1 MPRPAPN
8 RAARGSTATSGD
20 PTPPNPASGCN
31 ADGDRATSVK
41 DRRRD
46 EGDNTRRVR
55 KRSLGP
61 NELKDQLQAHR
72 DDVYEPL
79 LERQALARLRLS
91 VARETVTLLK
101 GPMVAAR
108 AATAQA
114 ESDVAAF
121 ARAVGA
127 LSDVGRSTEGR
138 KELPASRSHSLGTP
152 AMTPR
157 SSRPRSWSIG
167 TRTKGFGLQY
177 GTVENT
183 KH

>member
-1 MPRPAPN
+1 MPPPAST

-20 PTPPNPASGCN
+20 PTPPNHASGCN

-72 DDVYEPL
+72 DDVDEPL

-91 VARETVTLLK
+91 VARETVTLHK

-121 ARAVGA
+121 ARAVDA
-127 LSDVGRSTEGR
+127 VSDVGRSTKGR
-138 KELPASRSHSLGTP
+138 KEPPASRSHSPRTP

-157 SSRPRSWSIG
+157 SSGPRS
-167 TRTKGFGLQY
+167 
-177 GTVENT
+177 
-183 KH
+183 